1 LTVLD
6 AHAVVAYLRDEPGA
20 ASVAGLLTAREAAL
34 TAVGLGEVFDQ
45 LVRVAGGDEEEEEEE
60 EEVAL
65 DLAELGLLD
74 ALGVDA
80 ALGAAAGRLR
90 ARHYHRTR
98 CPVSMADCVVAETG
112 RALARPVATSDP
124 HLLGV
129 CHAEDIGVIV
139 LPGSDGSIWKP
150 PQG

>member
-45 LVRVAGGDEEEEEEE
+45 LVRVAGGDEEE
-60 EEVAL
+60 VAL

-74 ALGVDA
+74 AVGVDA
-80 ALGAAAGRLR
+80 AVGAAAGRLR

>member
-45 LVRVAGGDEEEEEEE
+45 LVRVAGGDEE

>member
-45 LVRVAGGDEEEEEEE
+45 LVRVAGGDEEE
-60 EEVAL
+60 VAL

-98 CPVSMADCVVAETG
+98 RPVSMADCVVAETG

>member
-45 LVRVAGGDEEEEEEE
+45 LVRVAGGDE